1 MHVFGYDV
9 RVYHVFRTNKS
20 SRASRTQFASC
31 FLVRNMACK
40 GKRVRS
46 DTKAVV
52 CNVYDYF
59 ERESKKNKKIHQGI
73 VKLKK
78 KMGDATGLS
87 KCTVVCYRGGKV

>member
-1 MHVFGYDV
+1 
-9 RVYHVFRTNKS
+9 
-20 SRASRTQFASC
+20 
-31 FLVRNMACK
+31 MACK

-59 ERESKKNKKIHQGI
+59 ERESKKNKRI

-78 KMGDATGLS
+78 KMVDATGLS
-87 KCTVVCYRGGKV
+87 KRTVSLL

>member
-9 RVYHVFRTNKS
+9 RVYHVFHTNKS
-20 SRASRTQFASC
+20 SCASRTHLPAVF
-31 FLVRNMACK
+31 MAYK

-59 ERESKKNKKIHQGI
+59 EREQEEQEDPSRNHEAEEDG
-73 VKLKK
+73 
-78 KMGDATGLS
+78 G
-87 KCTVVCYRGGKV
+87 CYRIK